1 MKRSERLKFR
11 PVVASLEDRRLLA
24 APITEFPIPAGAAGI
39 TSGPG
44 GNLWF
49 TLAGDQIGRIT
60 PDGQVTTFPIPPSKA
75 GPRKIVAGPDGNVW
89 FTYTLSAS
97 DDPGIGRITPEG
109 QYTGFAP
116 GTKEDLAAG
125 PDGNVWFTDGTN
137 NAIGRITPT
146 GQVTEFSVP
155 TAEATPWGI
164 TAGPDGNLWFTE
176 YRSAKVGRI
185 TPDGSITEFPL
196 PGLSA
201 PEDIAAGSD
210 GNLWFTS
217 VWGTIYRITT
227 SGQYTKFSL
236 PVAQNVSVGSTR
248 PNPDLA
254 DIAAGPDGD
263 LWFTEFSGN
272 AIGRITPAGVITE
285 FAIPTAGSGPIGI
298 AAGPDGNVWF
308 AESEGAQVGRFRV
321 SRTDL
326 GVTIS
331 PQSATGTV
339 GQGLTYTVTVTN
351 FGPSDATDVVLTED
365 YVPTSSPSTGPQLAP
380 TITATASQGTVKAV
394 PFLAQLGN
402 LARGATATVTIHIAS
417 SGEYASTNRFAVHAN
432 ESDANMANDTATQ
445 SVTIGKGPS
454 TSPSTNAPHVLSL
467 SSIRVKRKGL
477 VAIVINFDQPMNPGR
492 LQDLGIYHVVTVNP
506 GKRARPKVVCLT
518 SASYDAASA
527 SVKLSLKRPVNTG
540 KLRLTIDHSGV
551 LGANGIGLSGGDYI
565 AIVSK

>member
-1 MKRSERLKFR
+1 MKQSGKLKFR
-11 PVVASLEDRRLLA
+11 PVVASLEGRRLLA
-24 APITEFPIPAGAAGI
+24 APITEFSIPAGARGI
-39 TSGPG
+39 VAGPG
-44 GNLWF
+44 DSLWF
-49 TLAGDQIGRIT
+49 TLADDQIGRIA
-60 PDGQVTTFPIPPSKA
+60 PDGQVTTFRIPPSKL
-75 GPRKIVAGPDGNVW
+75 GPEEIIAGPDGNVW
-89 FTYTLSAS
+89 FTYTFATS

-155 TAEATPWGI
+155 TAGACPWGI
-164 TAGPDGNLWFTE
+164 TAGPDGNSWFTE
-176 YRSAKVGRI
+176 YSSGKVGRI

-196 PGLSA
+196 PALSA

-227 SGQYTKFSL
+227 SGQYTQFSL
-236 PVAQNVSVGSTR
+236 PAAQNASFGSTR

-254 DIAAGPDGD
+254 DLAAGPDGD

-285 FAIPTAGSGPIGI
+285 FATPTAGSGPMGI
-298 AAGPDGNVWF
+298 AAGPDGNIWF
-308 AESEGAQVGRFRV
+308 AEHQGAQVGRFRV

-365 YVPTSSPSTGPQLAP
+365 FVPTSSPSTGPQLAP
-380 TITATASQGTVKAV
+380 SITATASQGTVKAV
-394 PFLAQLGN
+394 PFLAQLGS
-402 LARGATATVTIHIAS
+402 LPRCATATVTIHIAS
-417 SGEYASTNRFAVHAN
+417 SGEYASTSRFAVHAN
-432 ESDANMANDTATQ
+432 ESDTNPANDAGTL
-445 SVTIGKGPS
+445 SVTIGKGL
-454 TSPSTNAPHVLSL
+454 STNPLTSSPHVLSL

-492 LQDLGIYHVVTVNP
+492 LQDLGIYHVVTVSP
-506 GKRARPKVVCLT
+506 GKRARQKVVRLT

-527 SVKLSLKRPVNTG
+527 SVRLSLKKPVNTG
-540 KLRLTIDHSGV
+540 TLRLTIDHSGV
-551 LGANGIGLSGGDYI
+551 LAANGIGLSGGDYV
-565 AIVSK
+565 ATVPK